1 MGRQIAETVGT
12 FNEEVAVTQVF
23 VVCAAGASST
33 FLARRLSDLASAVG
47 ISWSFTPSPVDLIP
61 ADSSAIVAVTSHVAT
76 PEVLESLSSKKIRHL
91 VLPDTV
97 RGGFGAEEALSA
109 IISAVGKNS
118 GRTDTISKPALVE
131 GTI

>member
-1 MGRQIAETVGT
+1 M
-12 FNEEVAVTQVF
+12 TQVL

-33 FLARRLSDLASAVG
+33 FLARRLSDLASAAG
-47 ISWSFTPSPVDLIP
+47 ISWIFTPSLVDLIP

-109 IISAVGKNS
+109 IISALGKDS
-118 GRTDTISKPALVE
+118 GRADTISKPVLVE